1 MYWLF
6 CQKKKTSGQPWWVL
20 CTRIHKANLVSVMN
34 KNTEGIYTYIT
45 FSAWNVKRRER
56 EKIYAYCV
64 NPIMVYSFPGNFEF

>member
-1 MYWLF
+1 M
-6 CQKKKTSGQPWWVL
+6 SD
-20 CTRIHKANLVSVMN
+20 MN

-45 FSAWNVKRRER
+45 FGAWNVKRRER